1 METYNQ
7 SGNANDGSFTSIMC
21 FTSEKSKSE
30 FEFNFDKMG
39 LTGELFI
46 NDFVTKRQYKV
57 NLPGK
62 IDELSWWYNVLCP
75 SGCYSYYRK
84 DNKIVLISPIDEHLK
99 YIKTNK
105 EGLSYISVITTWHN
119 RNNEVCY
126 YLLNGDKYLGKV
138 VEIECT
144 LLDKYDIMNI
154 NVETITNKFEL
165 RSIIYRLRE
174 EIQRDKDL
182 QKEQKDKIKDI
193 KEI

>member
-1 METYNQ
+1 METYKQ
-7 SGNANDGSFTSIMC
+7 SGKANDGSFTSIMC

-46 NDFVTKRQYKV
+46 NDFVTKRQYKL

-62 IDELSWWYNVLCP
+62 IDEVNWWYNLLCA

-84 DNKIVLISPIDEHLK
+84 GNKIVLVSPIDEHLK
-99 YIKTNK
+99 YIKTSK
-105 EGLSYISVITTWHN
+105 KDLPYILEIKTWHN
-119 RNNEVCY
+119 RNDEVCY
-126 YLLNGDKYLGKV
+126 YLQNGNKYLGKI

-144 LLDKYDIMNI
+144 LLDRYDIITVNI
-154 NVETITNKFEL
+154 ENITNKFEL

-174 EIQRDKDL
+174 ELHKDR
-182 QKEQKDKIKDI
+182 EIRKDKI
-193 KEI
+193 

>member
-1 METYNQ
+1 METYNHVKP
-7 SGNANDGSFTSIMC
+7 ANDGSFTSIMC
-21 FTSEKSKSE
+21 FTSKKSKTE
-30 FEFNFDKMG
+30 LEFNFDKMG

-62 IDELSWWYNVLCP
+62 IDEVNWWYNLLCA

-84 DNKIVLISPIDEHLK
+84 GNKIVLVSPIDEHLK
-99 YIKTNK
+99 YIKINK
-105 EGLSYISVITTWHN
+105 EDLPYISVITTWHN

-126 YLLNGDKYLGKV
+126 YLLNGDKYLGKI

-144 LLDKYDIMNI
+144 LLDRYDVMNI
-154 NVETITNKFEL
+154 DVETITNKFEL

-174 EIQRDKDL
+174 EIQKDREL
-182 QKEQKDKIKDI
+182 QKDKI
-193 KEI
+193 